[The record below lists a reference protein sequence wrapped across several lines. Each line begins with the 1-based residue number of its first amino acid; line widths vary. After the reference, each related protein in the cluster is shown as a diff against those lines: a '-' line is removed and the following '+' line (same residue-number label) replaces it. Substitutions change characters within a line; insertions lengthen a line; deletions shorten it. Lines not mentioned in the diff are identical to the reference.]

1 MPAPTPTPAPTPAAS
16 SIYWGGWIGSQ
27 LTGTEAPWDM
37 NAVAALEKKAEKK
50 LSIVNFS
57 APFANCGGSSC
68 SYLQLPART
77 R

>member
-1 MPAPTPTPAPTPAAS
+1 
-16 SIYWGGWIGSQ
+16 
-27 LTGTEAPWDM
+27 M
-37 NAVAALEKKAEKK
+37 NAVTKFEEMAEKK

-68 SYLQLPART
+68 SYLQLPRRT